1 MMKAAIVG
9 FGTIS
14 AVHIDAINT
23 NPGMDQLAKNILSN
37 DALNKGSAI
46 SIRVPGKEQVTV
58 VSAQDAKSTTIT
70 ASPYG
75 SRVGDKKWIAE
86 TAVIDGVTVNMV
98 DGVHVEI
105 ANPGFDA
112 VVVNYELAI
121 TAAALGITD
130 EQLLAAMNIPYELV
144 IASAHRAPNKV
155 HEWAETAAERGE
167 NALIVI
173 CDELSDPHNLGAIIR
188 TAEAAGAHG
197 VIVPK
202 RRSAPLSFAVAK
214 TSAGAVEFMHV
225 ARVTNIP
232 QTLDDLKKR
241 GVWVYCADMDG
252 DTFYNANLKGAVALV
267 IGSEGKG
274 VGRLVKEKC
283 DVILSMPMKGKINSL
298 NASVAAG
305 ILMYE
310 ISKQRDI

>member
-1 MMKAAIVG
+1 MYRDRKDDNFKKNKRDFDNRDDFKRDNENQPDKDIIFGRNSVSEAIKAERPLDSILVARGERTGSIPK
-9 FGTIS
+9 I
-14 AVHIDAINT
+14 
-23 NPGMDQLAKNILSN
+23 LA
-37 DALNKGSAI
+37 
-46 SIRVPGKEQVTV
+46 
-58 VSAQDAKSTTIT
+58 DAKKGDIPVKEVDRKKLDFMCGHGNHQGIVAVGAVKAYSTVDDIF
-70 ASPYG
+70 AL
-75 SRVGDKKWIAE
+75 AE
-86 TAVIDGVTVNMV
+86 EKG
-98 DGVHVEI
+98 E
-105 ANPGFDA
+105 
-112 VVVNYELAI
+112 
-121 TAAALGITD
+121 
-130 EQLLAAMNIPYELV
+130 
-144 IASAHRAPNKV
+144 APFI
-155 HEWAETAAERGE
+155 
-167 NALIVI
+167 IV
-173 CDELSDPHNLGAIIR
+173 CDEIEDPHNLGAIIR

-202 RRSAPLSFAVAK
+202 RRSAPLSFAVSK

-232 QTLDDLKKR
+232 QTLEELKDR

-252 DTFYNANLKGAVALV
+252 EAFYNANLKGSVALV

-283 DVILSMPMKGKINSL
+283 DVVLSMPMKGKINSL

>member
-1 MMKAAIVG
+1 MYKDRREDNFKKNKRDFDNRDDFKRDNENQPDKDIIFGRNSVSEAIKAERPLDSILVARGERTGSIPK
-9 FGTIS
+9 I
-14 AVHIDAINT
+14 
-23 NPGMDQLAKNILSN
+23 LA
-37 DALNKGSAI
+37 
-46 SIRVPGKEQVTV
+46 
-58 VSAQDAKSTTIT
+58 DAKKGDIPVKEVDRKKLDFMCGHGNHQGIVAVGAVKAYSTVDDIF
-70 ASPYG
+70 AL
-75 SRVGDKKWIAE
+75 AE
-86 TAVIDGVTVNMV
+86 EKG
-98 DGVHVEI
+98 E
-105 ANPGFDA
+105 
-112 VVVNYELAI
+112 
-121 TAAALGITD
+121 
-130 EQLLAAMNIPYELV
+130 
-144 IASAHRAPNKV
+144 APFI
-155 HEWAETAAERGE
+155 
-167 NALIVI
+167 IV
-173 CDELSDPHNLGAIIR
+173 CDEIEDPHNLGAIIR

-202 RRSAPLSFAVAK
+202 RRSAPLSFAVSK

-232 QTLDDLKKR
+232 QTLEELKDR

-252 DTFYNANLKGAVALV
+252 EAFYNANLKGSVALV

-283 DVILSMPMKGKINSL
+283 DVVLSMPMKGKINSL